1 MKKKIINGFLMVA
14 LLVAAMTSFVSCK
27 DNVDDVATD
36 IYAQLS
42 KKNAALLVQIN
53 DLQNQINDL
62 RNDVGEGKP
71 GPQGPQGPQGEQGEQ
86 GPQGQQGETG
96 PQGPQGE
103 TGPQGPQGEPGKNGA
118 GAKELEDIYNK
129 LDSLNK
135 ALDSLNNEIVTIN
148 NYFTEEINNVYYDID
163 TTYNYFENKINN
175 ITQNITNIYQ
185 TIENITN
192 IYSLD
197 ANIITDVQATSAA
210 NWVFGEA
217 RNFFNLRPLVALYG
231 ENTTGIDEFPYV
243 GIDFNVGAEK
253 FGANLAAD
261 DLSGETVTF
270 TEEFLT
276 QEVGN
281 AGKLY
286 FTINSNNFSKF
297 DINDYQ
303 LNLVNSAGDPAPVKL
318 ENIRKSTHRIPT
330 IWDKSPVET
339 TPENADL
346 SAWNQGNYEA
356 DVTIAQDDLNATK
369 FGIDKFIDLKDLY
382 HQIKDARESIKGATG
397 EKAKFKAIVKE
408 IAGIAQGLYT
418 NKLTANDIET
428 NSSYTAQRLVVS
440 QGYENLTPII
450 KGQSGLDILLTAVQ
464 PLSYNTFWLYEK
476 KQGEDIYPVD
486 VMEHIVSW
494 IANEIEQRYPNSSI
508 TAKVVSV
515 DTSAKT
521 VKVQV
526 NSTVETID
534 ISRDNWAECLKEELD
549 ANGGVDAVNQKIQN
563 LLSTITLGK
572 ASEKAANRIN
582 KYLDKMEDYLV
593 AEIKNHALTRILA
606 PIILFETNTGVKRMV
621 EGMRIKPGTVQ
632 AYLTS
637 PTQEW
642 LAPAYKKYVAV
653 KRNGELIDSAILP
666 GSQQSY
672 EFDLTKTGN
681 YTVILSCVDYWG
693 YVVTKKYSIKVK
705 N

>member
-62 RNDVGEGKP
+62 RNDVGEGKA
-71 GPQGPQGPQGEQGEQ
+71 GPKGDKGDKGDP
-86 GPQGQQGETG
+86 
-96 PQGPQGE
+96 
-103 TGPQGPQGEPGKNGA
+103 GEPGKDGEKGEKGDPGEKGEPGNDGA
-118 GAKELEDIYNK
+118 GAKELADIYNK

-163 TTYNYFENKINN
+163 TTYNYFENRINN

-192 IYSLD
+192 IYGLD
-197 ANIITDVQATSAA
+197 ANIVTSVIAESAA
-210 NWVFGEA
+210 NWAFGEA
-217 RNFFNLRPLVALYG
+217 RDIFNLRPLVAYYA
-231 ENTTGIDEFPYV
+231 ENTTGIFEFPYE

-253 FGANLAAD
+253 FGANLSLD
-261 DLSGETVTF
+261 DLSGETVSL
-270 TEEFLT
+270 TEQYLT
-276 QEVGN
+276 PEVGN

-286 FTINSNNFSKF
+286 FTINSSNYSKF

-303 LNLVNSAGDPAPVKL
+303 LNLVNSAGTPAPVKL
-318 ENIRKSTHRIPT
+318 ENIRKSTHLIPN

-346 SAWNQGNYEA
+346 SAWNQGFYEA
-356 DVTIAQDDLNATK
+356 DVTIAQEDLKATK
-369 FGIDKFIDLKDLY
+369 FEMDKFIDVKQLY
-382 HQIKDARESIKGATG
+382 HQIKDARSTIKDATG
-397 EKAKFKAIVKE
+397 EKAKIKAIVKVVAE
-408 IAGIAQGLYT
+408 IAQGLYT
-418 NKLTANDIET
+418 NKLTANDIE
-428 NSSYTAQRLVVS
+428 NNPSYTAQRLVVS

-464 PLSYNTFWLYEK
+464 PLSYNTFWQIEDQVGEK
-476 KQGEDIYPVD
+476 ADYPVD

-526 NSTVETID
+526 NSTIETID
-534 ISRDNWAECLKEELD
+534 ISRDNWAECLQEELD

-582 KYLDKMEDYLV
+582 KYLEKFSNYIIDEMKY
-593 AEIKNHALTRILA
+593 HALTRMVA
-606 PIILFETNTGVKRMV
+606 PIILFETNTGVNRMV
-621 EGMRIKPGTVQ
+621 EGMRIKPGTLQ

-642 LAPAYKKYVAV
+642 LTPAYKKYVAV
-653 KRNGELIDSAILP
+653 KRNGVLIDSAILP

-693 YVVTKKYSIKVK
+693 YVITKKYSIKVK